1 MSDFKS
7 RSGELKPRE
16 MMERAVTPDE
26 IPSEALLAILLKTGA
41 PGCDVMELSRRLLS
55 AFGSLNELLT
65 SDWRTLEER
74 IGRHNADYPKRPIRG
89 IGHVK
94 CLELA
99 AAFALGARALRLS
112 PEELKRKAVRTAAD
126 GVAIFR
132 AVLNPE
138 EQQENFFVLPLDT
151 HFHPLS
157 EPLRVTRGTRD
168 ATDVHVREVFRE
180 AIRWNARGVM
190 VAHNHP
196 TGDPTP
202 SEEDLSLTRRLVE
215 TAEVLG
221 VELVDHLVLGRSCSE
236 PSFVSIRRL
245 VRW

>member
-1 MSDFKS
+1 
-7 RSGELKPRE
+7 
-16 MMERAVTPDE
+16 MERAATSDE
-26 IPSEALLAILLKTGA
+26 VASEALLAVLLKTGA

-55 AFGSLNELLT
+55 AFGSLKALLT
-65 SDWRTLEER
+65 SDWRALEER
-74 IGRHNADYPKRPIRG
+74 IRRHNADYPSRPISG

-99 AAFALGARALRLS
+99 AAFALGTRALRLT
-112 PEELKRKAVRTAAD
+112 PEELKQKAIHTAAAAAE
-126 GVAIFR
+126 VFR
-132 AVLNPE
+132 TVLGPE
-138 EQQENFFVLPLDT
+138 EQQENFFVLPFDT

-180 AIRWNARGVM
+180 AIRWNARGVV

-202 SEEDLSLTRRLVE
+202 SREDLSLTRRLVK
-215 TAEVLG
+215 TAKVLG
-221 VELVDHLVLGRSCSE
+221 IEFMDHLVLGGTGAV
-236 PSFVSIRRL
+236 PFYVSIRRQ

>member
-26 IPSEALLAILLKTGA
+26 ISSEALLAILLKTGA
-41 PGCDVMELSRRLLS
+41 PGCDVLELARRLLS

-74 IGRHNADYPKRPIRG
+74 IGRHNADYPSRPIRG

-112 PEELKRKAVRTAAD
+112 PEELKRKVVRTAAD

-132 AVLNPE
+132 AVLNLE

-151 HFHPLS
+151 HFHPL
-157 EPLRVTRGTRD
+157 
-168 ATDVHVREVFRE
+168 
-180 AIRWNARGVM
+180 
-190 VAHNHP
+190 
-196 TGDPTP
+196 
-202 SEEDLSLTRRLVE
+202 
-215 TAEVLG
+215 
-221 VELVDHLVLGRSCSE
+221 
-236 PSFVSIRRL
+236 
-245 VRW
+245 

>member
-1 MSDFKS
+1 MNDFKA

-16 MMERAVTPDE
+16 LMERAATPDE
-26 IPSEALLAILLKTGA
+26 VSPEALLAVLLKTGA

-55 AFGSLNELLT
+55 AFGSLKALLT

-74 IGRHNADYPKRPIRG
+74 IRRHNADYPNRPISG

-112 PEELKRKAVRTAAD
+112 PEELKQKVIRTASEA
-126 GVAIFR
+126 VEVFR
-132 AVLNPE
+132 AVLSPE
-138 EQQENFFVLPLDT
+138 EEQENFFVLPVDT

-202 SEEDLSLTRRLVE
+202 SENDLVLTRRLIK
-215 TAEVLG
+215 TARVLG
-221 VELVDHLVLGRSCSE
+221 VELLDHLVLGSRAAE
-236 PSFVSIRRL
+236 PSYVSLRQQ